1 MSDKNF
7 HLAVRFSDNLFSV
20 GDVVEKH
27 NQVVSKFG
35 YVWFGKLGQ
44 TISQNRMDMLNTQ
57 IAKSIPTYAYLVKGN
72 RKKST
77 FYRAKLLGISK
88 ELNKEE
94 KKFVPAYYTE
104 AKLQKYISTWMKV
117 SEIEPIEAS
126 TISNLKAL
134 NSVFKL
140 EETLV
145 RSSSGYFLV
154 YESKD
159 LY

>member
-1 MSDKNF
+1 MADKIF
-7 HLAVRFSDNLFSV
+7 HLAVRFLDNLFSV
-20 GDVVEKH
+20 GNVVEKH
-27 NQVVSKFG
+27 NEVVSKLG

-44 TISQNRMDMLNTQ
+44 TISQNRIDMLNAQ

-88 ELNKEE
+88 ELNKDE
-94 KKFVPAYYTE
+94 KKFIPPYYSE
-104 AKLQKYISTWMKV
+104 AKLQKYITTWMRI

-126 TISNLKAL
+126 TISRLKAM
-134 NSVFKL
+134 NSVFQL

-154 YESKD
+154 YESKN